1 MYIIIGRNY
10 LGICLDFAIAVAI
23 LSSFWDP
30 PHLIFVL
37 SFIFNF
43 LFILVYPKVLERFTQ
58 KSSLRRIFT
67 ISNLN
72 KIFVAQ
78 NCTLDMVYSEH
89 QNK

>member
-10 LGICLDFAIAVAI
+10 LCICLDVAIAVAI
-23 LSSFWDP
+23 LSGFCDSPYFC
-30 PHLIFVL
+30 
-37 SFIFNF
+37 FIFNF
-43 LFILVYPKVLERFTQ
+43 GFILVNPTVLERFTQ

-72 KIFVAQ
+72 KLFVAQ
-78 NCTLDMVYSEH
+78 NITLDMVYSEH